1 MPCFFSCTY
10 PPRVRA
16 GGAAAATDSDG
27 VGDSNTPRGPQVGL
41 TITKGTAGQP
51 TPAKSAALLRKKV
64 AAFSASPVLY
74 PLLLTFATKC
84 ALPGG
89 RIPSGGPAL
98 G

>member
-1 MPCFFSCTY
+1 MSAREQR
-10 PPRVRA
+10 PRPQIQTA
-16 GGAAAATDSDG
+16 WEIPTH
-27 VGDSNTPRGPQVGL
+27 TPRGPQVGL

-51 TPAKSAALLRKKV
+51 TPAKSAALLRRKV

-74 PLLLTFATKC
+74 PLLLNFATKC